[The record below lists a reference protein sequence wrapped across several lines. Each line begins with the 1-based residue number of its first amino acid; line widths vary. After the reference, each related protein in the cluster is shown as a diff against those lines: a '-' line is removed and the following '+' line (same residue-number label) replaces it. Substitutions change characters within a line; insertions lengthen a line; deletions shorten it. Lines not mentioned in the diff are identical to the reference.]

1 MKCEY
6 CKKEFKEVRAW
17 QKFCS
22 PVCRMAAW
30 AIRKIGDIQNV
41 K

>member
-6 CKKEFKEVRAW
+6 CKKEFDAARAW

-22 PVCRMAAW
+22 PVCRMASW
-30 AIRKIGDIQNV
+30 AIKKVAEVSNG